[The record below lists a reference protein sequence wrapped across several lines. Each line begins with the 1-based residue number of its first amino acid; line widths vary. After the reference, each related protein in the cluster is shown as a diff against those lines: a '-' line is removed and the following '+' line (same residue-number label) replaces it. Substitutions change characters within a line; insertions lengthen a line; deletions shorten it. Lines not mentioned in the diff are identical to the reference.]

1 MSNEVQPGEIRDTG
15 VVVMLLH
22 LRSYLAAIKA
32 HPGMVLL
39 LMNLQLALII
49 LQQTGRAELSDSEWC
64 GLLSE

>member
-1 MSNEVQPGEIRDTG
+1 MSNEVQPGETHDTG

-22 LRSYLAAIKA
+22 LKSYLAAIKA
-32 HPGMVLL
+32 HPGRVFL

-49 LQQTGRAELSDSEWC
+49 LQRTGTAELSASERC

>member
-32 HPGMVLL
+32 HPGMV
-39 LMNLQLALII
+39 
-49 LQQTGRAELSDSEWC
+49 
-64 GLLSE
+64 